1 MENELYVKAWF
12 LLVVAGMLIAT
23 GTGTAIYFVEAQN
36 TQNLLNKMTNNF
48 EEQLIALGINQSI
61 AISQLATDF
70 ASLNIESTELV
81 AQKTSEINNLTTQA
95 IALQATI
102 DAQIV
107 TYNELYAIYE
117 TTLGEKSI
125 ILTQL
130 NETIIQLQE
139 TSQELS
145 DALELLNG
153 TVLYNKYNLHD
164 FPLANVTAFI
174 EADLT
179 NTTYMDVIFRNIT
192 HVTNVSNNATN
203 LGYRCGILF
212 FYNATN
218 NLSYFNVFDTTDSG
232 LRYVNTTDYFFDT
245 IASIEAVYG
254 ANNRYFT
261 LW

>member
-1 MENELYVKAWF
+1 M
-12 LLVVAGMLIAT
+12 I
-23 GTGTAIYFVEAQN
+23 
-36 TQNLLNKMTNNF
+36 
-48 EEQLIALGINQSI
+48 
-61 AISQLATDF
+61 
-70 ASLNIESTELV
+70 
-81 AQKTSEINNLTTQA
+81 
-95 IALQATI
+95 
-102 DAQIV
+102 